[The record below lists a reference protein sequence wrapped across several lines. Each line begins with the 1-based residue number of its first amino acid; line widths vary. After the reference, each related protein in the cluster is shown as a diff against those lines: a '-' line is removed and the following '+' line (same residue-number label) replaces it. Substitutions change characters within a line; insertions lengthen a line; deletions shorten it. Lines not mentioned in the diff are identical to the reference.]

1 MKVIWIIGALLLF
14 GICAACYWFDDIYHV
29 CFESYRTGNHGEF
42 GDKYGALNTLFTG
55 WAFVAAGSAYWVQ
68 YNALQEA
75 KRQTAIV
82 REQNMDAAC
91 FELLNYLET
100 RKKAIGDQ
108 QPFDWIK
115 RVYELQ
121 HFPEKHVTDLQ
132 ESGTWYRS
140 IILWLDRV
148 INMFPDDPQL
158 QKQYIDSVLLSLSI
172 NEQRCLKCYSC
183 CADGITFQKDE
194 NIQQTVQ
201 KYKDY
206 LRSFIKTRQ
215 NKDKIEQNLQSF
227 FDDESLDLQYIPCNS
242 EDHSNVYYLR
252 VQVKK
257 INHYTP

>member
-100 RKKAIGDQ
+100 RKKAIGESKAKQ
-108 QPFDWIK
+108 QPFDWLEQLYKDKQWVNDYITK
-115 RVYELQ
+115 LQ
-121 HFPEKHVTDLQ
+121 KC
-132 ESGTWYRS
+132 GTWYRIVMS
-140 IILWLDRV
+140 WIDRV
-148 INMFPDDPQL
+148 VTAFPNDKEL
-158 QKQYIDSVLLSLSI
+158 QKKYVDNLLLSLSI
-172 NEQRCLKCYSC
+172 NEQRCLKCYSH
-183 CADGITFQKDE
+183 CADDVDYNNDDILNKIQK
-194 NIQQTVQ
+194 I
-201 KYKDY
+201 KYK
-206 LRSFIKTRQ
+206 LRPFLQ
-215 NKDKIEQNLQSF
+215 NNAQADSIQRLLKAFFKDNTV
-227 FDDESLDLQYIPCNS
+227 ES
-242 EDHSNVYYLR
+242 
-252 VQVKK
+252 K
-257 INHYTP
+257 